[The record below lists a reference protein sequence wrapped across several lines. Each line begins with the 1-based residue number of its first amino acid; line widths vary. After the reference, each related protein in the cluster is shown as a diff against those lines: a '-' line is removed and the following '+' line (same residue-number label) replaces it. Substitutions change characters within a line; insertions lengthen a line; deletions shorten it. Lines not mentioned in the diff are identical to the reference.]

1 MSCRFGSPTKR
12 AHSGTEEEFNRAVQ
26 KYMQNPHSIRILFY
40 FRNAAVNALDIDLY
54 QLLQVLGHS
63 NQFKMNIP
71 TSNLFAK
78 LKHPT

>member
-1 MSCRFGSPTKR
+1 
-12 AHSGTEEEFNRAVQ
+12 
-26 KYMQNPHSIRILFY
+26 MQNPHSIRILFY
-40 FRNAAVNALDIDLY
+40 FRNAAVNALDIDPY
-54 QLLQVLGHS
+54 QLLQVRGHS